1 MKRDLLLLLAA
12 AIAGCAPRH
21 TITGHIDNLTNDSLC
36 IVHCAIEDMPGLKG
50 DDDQRITY
58 DTIVAVNGRFAYD
71 TPVERP
77 TQFIIIPMQ
86 LMEFDQGRRHST
98 STSDMKLF
106 LDKGEHAVLRG
117 RIDSTV
123 FNCTLSG
130 TRLNEDHSRHYQEL
144 RSFWIEGQRLQDA
157 MAGKS
162 RAEQEALYERFRQVM
177 ARRRACEM
185 DYIDANPDNPLAGYC
200 LTKIPI
206 DSVLTYHERLAD
218 AARNSIFRPLIGPLL
233 SKAEKRRQV
242 LLAKTRIVPGEP
254 APDLT
259 LKRPDGTDFR
269 LSSLRGK
276 YVVLDFWGSWCGWCI
291 KGFPE
296 MKRLYAIYKNRLE
309 IVGID
314 CRDTPEK
321 WLAAIGEHQLPWVNV
336 RNPEDTP
343 SAEDVSVRYAVE
355 SYPTKVLVDPEGRIV
370 GKFAGEGPD
379 FYEKLAEA
387 LK

>member
-58 DTIVAVNGRFAYD
+58 DTIVAANGRFAYD

-130 TRLNEDHSRHYQEL
+130 IIRNCGPSGSKASDCRMPWPE
-144 RSFWIEGQRLQDA
+144 
-157 MAGKS
+157 K
-162 RAEQEALYERFRQVM
+162 
-177 ARRRACEM
+177 
-185 DYIDANPDNPLAGYC
+185 
-200 LTKIPI
+200 
-206 DSVLTYHERLAD
+206 
-218 AARNSIFRPLIGPLL
+218 AARNR
-233 SKAEKRRQV
+233 KRS
-242 LLAKTRIVPGEP
+242 T
-254 APDLT
+254 
-259 LKRPDGTDFR
+259 
-269 LSSLRGK
+269 S
-276 YVVLDFWGSWCGWCI
+276 GS
-291 KGFPE
+291 
-296 MKRLYAIYKNRLE
+296 
-309 IVGID
+309 
-314 CRDTPEK
+314 
-321 WLAAIGEHQLPWVNV
+321 
-336 RNPEDTP
+336 
-343 SAEDVSVRYAVE
+343 
-355 SYPTKVLVDPEGRIV
+355 GR
-370 GKFAGEGPD
+370 
-379 FYEKLAEA
+379 
-387 LK
+387 